1 MIGIKCNR
9 IILINIIFYSTNNNK
24 IDLEEQ
30 LIDFYHLYFIK
41 TECSAD
47 LARFLLS
54 FIQTYITDN
63 DNFNIDFVDVWNK
76 EIKIFIK
83 EKFPMNKN
91 GQFIENSDIIFLI
104 QLIDDTFKVKKLKKI
119 SKDKLCIIK
128 SFQEDIEI
136 KKRTNSMTSLR
147 PHSQTI
153 DSKDTRDSSLKRDNF
168 GLTKQSS
175 QNNIFKIKDI
185 NNNKNESI
193 KEKNNINNKDD
204 KEKKIEKLDIRIK
217 NELTYQELVKKIIFE
232 NYADD
237 NILLLYHFIKQC
249 FSFIKIDDLFDEIL
263 NQIENLDE
271 KNFNNLSEFSKVLII
286 EMIYYYQ
293 NEILND
299 ECFSKAKNLC
309 YILITK
315 SIINM
320 INNDIKINEIKRDKF
335 INDNLNI
342 DINDINIFILK
353 KEKEDNNIEEV
364 NNENLRKSNL
374 NKIKDRSIP
383 KKVTFKEKSNFIEEI
398 KKEKIEEMCKI
409 SKTLRRS
416 TKNYSVGGDREVLK
430 NIIKEEDEKNEKS
443 EDDKQKRKSS
453 FDTDSDDNNDD
464 LYSDDNSSK
473 EENDKEEEK
482 NKEIINNIKEQGK
495 IKQNLISTKERDLV
509 ILGKI
514 VSLLEKFKEKE
525 IDLEEENEKENM
537 KKIKNN
543 IDIYKEIQK
552 KLDQERKIFLLPRQR
567 QKRMTKNYTSYIGS
581 ISKKPEIIR
590 EYLNQGY
597 FCVTDWKTE
606 EIGQQLM
613 TVSKSLLRKI
623 QPRELYR
630 AKFLKKD
637 KEKTSPN
644 VVECINKFNRLT
656 SFIMEDI
663 LSYNTAKDRAK
674 IYEKWV
680 LIADYCKTNKDYNDL
695 IAIFSAFNHYIITGL
710 KLTLKEVK
718 TKTNSILNKI
728 KHFCTVEGNYKNIR
742 VDMDNCDKTGE
753 IFIPY
758 LGMLLRDINFFEE
771 KSKYLN
777 EKGYINFNKIEKI
790 NEMFKLYFKFK
801 NKEDDKNN
809 NIPELDFFN
818 DLEDITEEYL
828 EITADN
834 LKSGFKSETSKK
846 KRLTNIDEKYFKKN
860 IKNIIKENDDVIGS
874 INEDDINAEPPDE
887 INQGFYY

>member
-416 TKNYSVGGDREVLK
+416 TKNYSVGEDREGFK
-430 NIIKEEDEKNEKS
+430 NIIKEADEKNEKS

-801 NKEDDKNN
+801 NKEDNKNN

-834 LKSGFKSETSKK
+834 LKSGFKSETSKT
-846 KRLTNIDEKYFKKN
+846 KRLTNIDEKYFK
-860 IKNIIKENDDVIGS
+860 KNIIKENDDVIGS

>member
-119 SKDKLCIIK
+119 SKAKLCIIK

-416 TKNYSVGGDREVLK
+416 TKNYSVGEDREVFK
-430 NIIKEEDEKNEKS
+430 NIKEEDEKNEKS

-801 NKEDDKNN
+801 NKEDNKNN

-860 IKNIIKENDDVIGS
+860 IIKENDDVIGS

>member
-204 KEKKIEKLDIRIK
+204 KEKKIERLDIRIK

-398 KKEKIEEMCKI
+398 KKEKIEEIYKI

-430 NIIKEEDEKNEKS
+430 NTTKEEDEKNEKS

-801 NKEDDKNN
+801 NKEDNKNN

-860 IKNIIKENDDVIGS
+860 IIKENDDVIGS

>member
-119 SKDKLCIIK
+119 SKAKLCIIK

-398 KKEKIEEMCKI
+398 KKEKIEEIYKI

-430 NIIKEEDEKNEKS
+430 NTTKEEDEKNEKS

-801 NKEDDKNN
+801 NKEDNKNN

-860 IKNIIKENDDVIGS
+860 IIKENDDVIGS

>member
-398 KKEKIEEMCKI
+398 KKEKIEEIYKI

-430 NIIKEEDEKNEKS
+430 NTTKEEDEKNEKS

-801 NKEDDKNN
+801 NKEDNKNN

-860 IKNIIKENDDVIGS
+860 IIKENDDVIGS

>member
-374 NKIKDRSIP
+374 NKIKDRRIP

-416 TKNYSVGGDREVLK
+416 TKNYSVGGDREVFK

-801 NKEDDKNN
+801 NKEDNKNN

-860 IKNIIKENDDVIGS
+860 IIKENDDVIGS

>member
-193 KEKNNINNKDD
+193 KEKNNTNNKDD

-416 TKNYSVGGDREVLK
+416 TKNYSVGEDREGFK
-430 NIIKEEDEKNEKS
+430 NIIKEADEKNEKS

-801 NKEDDKNN
+801 NKEDNKNN

-860 IKNIIKENDDVIGS
+860 IIKENDDVIGS

>member
-119 SKDKLCIIK
+119 SKAKLCIIK

-249 FSFIKIDDLFDEIL
+249 FSFMKIDDLFDEIL

-416 TKNYSVGGDREVLK
+416 TKNYSVGGDREVFK
-430 NIIKEEDEKNEKS
+430 NTTKEADEKNEKS

-473 EENDKEEEK
+473 EENDKEEK

-801 NKEDDKNN
+801 NKEDNKNN

-860 IKNIIKENDDVIGS
+860 IIKENDDVIGS

>member
-353 KEKEDNNIEEV
+353 KEKEDNNIKEV

-801 NKEDDKNN
+801 NKEDNKNN

-860 IKNIIKENDDVIGS
+860 IIKENDDVIGS

>member
-374 NKIKDRSIP
+374 NKTKDRSIP

-801 NKEDDKNN
+801 NKEDNKNN

-860 IKNIIKENDDVIGS
+860 IIKENDDVIGS

>member
-430 NIIKEEDEKNEKS
+430 NTTKEEDEKNEKS

-801 NKEDDKNN
+801 NKEDNKNN

-860 IKNIIKENDDVIGS
+860 IIKANDDVIGS

>member
-119 SKDKLCIIK
+119 SKTKLCIIK

-237 NILLLYHFIKQC
+237 NILLLYHFIQQC

-398 KKEKIEEMCKI
+398 KKEKIEEIYKI

-801 NKEDDKNN
+801 NKEDNKNN

-860 IKNIIKENDDVIGS
+860 IIKENDDVIGS

>member
-398 KKEKIEEMCKI
+398 KKEKIEEIYKI

-430 NIIKEEDEKNEKS
+430 NTTKEEDEKNEKS

-590 EYLNQGY
+590 DYLNQGY

-801 NKEDDKNN
+801 NKEDNKNN

-860 IKNIIKENDDVIGS
+860 IIKENDDVIGS

>member
-430 NIIKEEDEKNEKS
+430 NTTKEEDEKNEKS

-801 NKEDDKNN
+801 NKEDNKNN

-860 IKNIIKENDDVIGS
+860 IIKENDDVIGS

>member
-204 KEKKIEKLDIRIK
+204 KEKKIERLDIRIK

-398 KKEKIEEMCKI
+398 KKEKIEEIYKI

-416 TKNYSVGGDREVLK
+416 TKNYRVGEDREVFK
-430 NIIKEEDEKNEKS
+430 NIKEEDEKNEKS

-777 EKGYINFNKIEKI
+777 EKVYINFNKIEKI

-801 NKEDDKNN
+801 NKEDNKNN

-860 IKNIIKENDDVIGS
+860 IIKENDDVIGS

>member
-63 DNFNIDFVDVWNK
+63 DNFNIDVVDVWNK

-398 KKEKIEEMCKI
+398 KKEKIEEIYKI

-430 NIIKEEDEKNEKS
+430 NTTKEEDEKNEKS

-464 LYSDDNSSK
+464 LYSDDNSLK

-801 NKEDDKNN
+801 NKEDNKNN

-860 IKNIIKENDDVIGS
+860 IIKENDDVIGS

>member
-91 GQFIENSDIIFLI
+91 GQFIENSDIIFLM

-119 SKDKLCIIK
+119 SKAKLCIIK

-353 KEKEDNNIEEV
+353 KEKEDNNIKED

-398 KKEKIEEMCKI
+398 KKEKIEEIYKI

-416 TKNYSVGGDREVLK
+416 TKNYRVGEDREVFK
-430 NIIKEEDEKNEKS
+430 NIKEEDEKNEKS

-801 NKEDDKNN
+801 NKEDNKNN

-846 KRLTNIDEKYFKKN
+846 KD
-860 IKNIIKENDDVIGS
+860 
-874 INEDDINAEPPDE
+874 
-887 INQGFYY
+887 

>member
-91 GQFIENSDIIFLI
+91 GQFIENSDIIFLM

-193 KEKNNINNKDD
+193 KEKNNTNNKDD

-430 NIIKEEDEKNEKS
+430 NTTKEEDEKNEKS

-801 NKEDDKNN
+801 NKEDNKNN

-846 KRLTNIDEKYFKKN
+846 KK
-860 IKNIIKENDDVIGS
+860 
-874 INEDDINAEPPDE
+874 IN
-887 INQGFYY
+887 

>member
-801 NKEDDKNN
+801 NKEDNKNN

-860 IKNIIKENDDVIGS
+860 IIKENDDVIGS
-874 INEDDINAEPPDE
+874 INIHKTKN
-887 INQGFYY
+887 IL

>member
-335 INDNLNI
+335 IIDNLNI

-398 KKEKIEEMCKI
+398 NKEKIEEMCKI

-552 KLDQERKIFLLPRQR
+552 KLAQERKIFLLPRQR

-801 NKEDDKNN
+801 NKEDNKNN

-860 IKNIIKENDDVIGS
+860 IIKENDDVIGS

>member
-249 FSFIKIDDLFDEIL
+249 FSFIKIDDLFDVIL

-398 KKEKIEEMCKI
+398 KKEKIEEIYKI

-430 NIIKEEDEKNEKS
+430 NTTKEEDEKNEKS

-801 NKEDDKNN
+801 NKEDNKNN

-860 IKNIIKENDDVIGS
+860 IIKENDDVIGS

>member
-193 KEKNNINNKDD
+193 KEKNNTNNKDD

-398 KKEKIEEMCKI
+398 KKEKIEEIYKI

-430 NIIKEEDEKNEKS
+430 NTTKEEDEKNEKS

-801 NKEDDKNN
+801 NKEDNKNN

-860 IKNIIKENDDVIGS
+860 IIKENDDVIGS

>member
-119 SKDKLCIIK
+119 SKAELCIIK

-342 DINDINIFILK
+342 DINDINILKLK

-430 NIIKEEDEKNEKS
+430 NIIKEADEKNEKS

-801 NKEDDKNN
+801 NKEDNKNN

-860 IKNIIKENDDVIGS
+860 IIKENDDVIGS

>member
-398 KKEKIEEMCKI
+398 KKEKIEEIYKI

-430 NIIKEEDEKNEKS
+430 NTTKEEDEKNEKS

-453 FDTDSDDNNDD
+453 FVTDSDDNNDD

-801 NKEDDKNN
+801 NKEDNKNN

-860 IKNIIKENDDVIGS
+860 IIKENDDVIGS

>member
-193 KEKNNINNKDD
+193 KEKNNTNNKDD

-249 FSFIKIDDLFDEIL
+249 FSFIKIDDLFGEIL

-430 NIIKEEDEKNEKS
+430 NTTKEEDEKNEKS

-801 NKEDDKNN
+801 NKEDNKNN

-860 IKNIIKENDDVIGS
+860 IIKENDDVIGS

>member
-398 KKEKIEEMCKI
+398 KKEKIEEIYKI

-430 NIIKEEDEKNEKS
+430 NTTKEEDEKNEKS

-567 QKRMTKNYTSYIGS
+567 QKRMTKNYSSYIGS

-801 NKEDDKNN
+801 NKEDNKNN

-860 IKNIIKENDDVIGS
+860 IIKENDDVIGS

>member
-119 SKDKLCIIK
+119 SKAKLCIIK

-801 NKEDDKNN
+801 NKEDNKNN

-860 IKNIIKENDDVIGS
+860 IIKENDDVIGS

>member
-249 FSFIKIDDLFDEIL
+249 FSFMKIDDLFDEIL

-398 KKEKIEEMCKI
+398 KKEKIEEIYKI

-801 NKEDDKNN
+801 NKEDNKNN

-860 IKNIIKENDDVIGS
+860 IIKENDDVIGS

>member
-193 KEKNNINNKDD
+193 KEKNNTNNKDD

-398 KKEKIEEMCKI
+398 KKEKIEEIYKI

-416 TKNYSVGGDREVLK
+416 TKNYSVGEDREVFK
-430 NIIKEEDEKNEKS
+430 NIKEEDEKNEKS

-473 EENDKEEEK
+473 EENDTEEEK

-801 NKEDDKNN
+801 NKEDNKNN

-860 IKNIIKENDDVIGS
+860 IIKENDDVIGS

>member
-398 KKEKIEEMCKI
+398 KKEKIEEIYKI

-416 TKNYSVGGDREVLK
+416 TKNYSVGEDREVFK

-552 KLDQERKIFLLPRQR
+552 KLDQERKIFLLPRR

-801 NKEDDKNN
+801 NKEDNKNN

-860 IKNIIKENDDVIGS
+860 IIKENDDVIGS

>member
-204 KEKKIEKLDIRIK
+204 KEKKIERLDIRIK

-353 KEKEDNNIEEV
+353 REKEDNNIEEV

-430 NIIKEEDEKNEKS
+430 NTTKEEDEKNEKS

-801 NKEDDKNN
+801 NKEDNKNN

-860 IKNIIKENDDVIGS
+860 IIKENDDVIGS

>member
-364 NNENLRKSNL
+364 NNENLKKSNL

-801 NKEDDKNN
+801 NKEDNKNN

-860 IKNIIKENDDVIGS
+860 IIKENDDVIGS

>member
-30 LIDFYHLYFIK
+30 LIDFYHLFFIK

-249 FSFIKIDDLFDEIL
+249 FSFMKIDDLFDEIL

-430 NIIKEEDEKNEKS
+430 NTTKEEDEKNEKS

-801 NKEDDKNN
+801 NKEDNKNN

-860 IKNIIKENDDVIGS
+860 IIKENDDVIGS

>member
-249 FSFIKIDDLFDEIL
+249 FSFIKIDDLFDVIL

-364 NNENLRKSNL
+364 NNENLKKSNL

-416 TKNYSVGGDREVLK
+416 TKNYSVGEDREGFK
-430 NIIKEEDEKNEKS
+430 NIIKEADEKNEKS

-801 NKEDDKNN
+801 NKEDNKNN

-860 IKNIIKENDDVIGS
+860 IIKENDDVIGS

>member
-249 FSFIKIDDLFDEIL
+249 FSFMKIDDLFDEIL

-398 KKEKIEEMCKI
+398 KKEKIEEIYKI

-430 NIIKEEDEKNEKS
+430 NTTKEEDEKNEKS

-801 NKEDDKNN
+801 NKEDNKNN

-860 IKNIIKENDDVIGS
+860 IIKENDDVIGS

>member
-232 NYADD
+232 NYAYD

-364 NNENLRKSNL
+364 NNENLKKSNL

-430 NIIKEEDEKNEKS
+430 NTTKEEDEKNEKS

-552 KLDQERKIFLLPRQR
+552 KLDQERKIFLLPRR

-801 NKEDDKNN
+801 NKEDNKNN

-846 KRLTNIDEKYFKKN
+846 K
-860 IKNIIKENDDVIGS
+860 
-874 INEDDINAEPPDE
+874 IN
-887 INQGFYY
+887 

>member
-430 NIIKEEDEKNEKS
+430 NTTKEEDEKNEKS

-453 FDTDSDDNNDD
+453 FDTDSGDNNDD

-801 NKEDDKNN
+801 NKEDNKNN

-860 IKNIIKENDDVIGS
+860 IIKENDDVIGS

>member
-398 KKEKIEEMCKI
+398 KKEKIEEIYKI

-416 TKNYSVGGDREVLK
+416 TKNYSVGEDREVFK

-801 NKEDDKNN
+801 NKEDNKNN

-860 IKNIIKENDDVIGS
+860 IIKENDDVIGS

>member
-91 GQFIENSDIIFLI
+91 GQFIENSDIIFLM

-119 SKDKLCIIK
+119 SKAKLCIIK

-342 DINDINIFILK
+342 DINDIHIFILK
-353 KEKEDNNIEEV
+353 REKEDNNIEEV

-398 KKEKIEEMCKI
+398 KKEKIEEIYKI

-416 TKNYSVGGDREVLK
+416 TKNYSVGEDREVFK
-430 NIIKEEDEKNEKS
+430 NIIKEGDEKNEKS

-674 IYEKWV
+674 IYKQWV

-801 NKEDDKNN
+801 NKEDNKNN

-860 IKNIIKENDDVIGS
+860 IIKENDDVIGS

-887 INQGFYY
+887 INQGFYN